1 LPFVAERIIYP
12 RTEIDMADQATKPYV
27 KLASTLVLVGM
38 GIFTLERYGLQQV
51 EAGQPVHLGS
61 TLLSL
66 LVLVPVAMI
75 VAGALV
81 FVVGKM
87 RRL

>member
-1 LPFVAERIIYP
+1 
-12 RTEIDMADQATKPYV
+12 MAAQAPKPYV

-38 GIFTLERYGLQQV
+38 GIFTLERYGLQRI
-51 EAGQPVHLGS
+51 EEPGHPLHLGS
-61 TLLSL
+61 TLVSL
-66 LVLVPVAMI
+66 LVIVPVAM
-75 VAGALV
+75 VVVGALV